1 MIVQRANVILRIDD
15 DSAQKYL
22 NLGYNVIDEKGK
34 VLQEAIP
41 SDVGT
46 LRKCYVEHL
55 NKIAELEAK
64 LAGLE
69 NTTKETK
76 SKKA

>member
-34 VLQEAIP
+34 VLKEAIP
-41 SDVGT
+41 SDIGT

-55 NKIAELEAK
+55 NKIAELEARI
-64 LAGLE
+64 AELE
-69 NTTKETK
+69 HPKEVK

>member
-1 MIVQRANVILRIDD
+1 MIVQRANVILHIDD

-34 VLQEAIP
+34 VLKEAIP
-41 SDVGT
+41 SDIGT

-55 NKIAELEAK
+55 NKIAELEARI
-64 LAGLE
+64 AELE
-69 NTTKETK
+69 HPKEVK
-76 SKKA
+76 SKKV

>member
-1 MIVQRANVILRIDD
+1 MIVQRANVILHIDD

-34 VLQEAIP
+34 VLKEAIP
-41 SDVGT
+41 SDIGT

-64 LAGLE
+64 LAGLQ
-69 NTTKETK
+69 
-76 SKKA
+76 SKAESKAKKI

>member
-34 VLQEAIP
+34 VLKEAIP
-41 SDVGT
+41 SDVGM

-55 NKIAELEAK
+55 NKIAELEARI
-64 LAGLE
+64 AELE
-69 NTTKETK
+69 HPKEVK

>member
-1 MIVQRANVILRIDD
+1 MIVQRANVIFHIDD

-34 VLQEAIP
+34 VLKEAIP
-41 SDVGT
+41 SDIGT

-55 NKIAELEAK
+55 NKIAELEARI
-64 LAGLE
+64 AELE
-69 NTTKETK
+69 HPKEVK

>member
-1 MIVQRANVILRIDD
+1 MIVQRANVILQIDD
-15 DSAQKYL
+15 NSAQKYL
-22 NLGYNVIDEKGK
+22 NLGYNVIDEKGQ
-34 VLQEAIP
+34 VLKEAIP

-64 LAGLE
+64 IAKLE
-69 NTTKETK
+69 SKS